1 MSKGYEQ
8 GIKNM
13 YKYKYIHTLSR
24 WEKFSS
30 LLELQIKIIWYG
42 LLLPIKW
49 QKSKKT
55 KYTALVKVRKN
66 THFDVLPV
74 RIL

>member
-1 MSKGYEQ
+1 LDRERKVTKRQILTQLGEMSKGYEQ

-30 LLELQIKIIWYG
+30 LLELQIKII
-42 LLLPIKW
+42 
-49 QKSKKT
+49 
-55 KYTALVKVRKN
+55 
-66 THFDVLPV
+66 
-74 RIL
+74 